1 MYINYFSYV
10 LWNTLLDEKFQK
22 NLVKRDTRIGRS
34 FLFLVAKLDKEY
46 LWLFWSIVLRKVS
59 REMYSFLSSSGVL

>member
-10 LWNTLLDEKFQK
+10 LWNILLDEKFQK

>member
-59 REMYSFLSSSGVL
+59 RETYSFLSSSGVL

>member
-10 LWNTLLDEKFQK
+10 FWNTLLDEKFQK